1 MIPSLRTPA
10 LWPESLKYFVTK
22 YTQVEKH
29 RAVNR
34 RRYVCL
40 KGDEAIQAKG
50 GSVEHLRISYNLS
63 YGESK
68 ADIEHYIIAT
78 AELVNMCDVRT
89 LLKSNC

>member
-1 MIPSLRTPA
+1 MAR
-10 LWPESLKYFVTK
+10 ESIIFSYKNP
-22 YTQVEKH
+22 QVEKH

-34 RRYVCL
+34 HRYACL
-40 KGDEAIQAKG
+40 KGDEAIQPKG

-68 ADIEHYIIAT
+68 ADIEFYIIAA